1 MEEPGEKDG
10 TKKGG
15 GLGTEAWQCVSV
27 LFGVGL

>member
-15 GLGTEAWQCVSV
+15 GLGTEAWQCVYV
-27 LFGVGL
+27 